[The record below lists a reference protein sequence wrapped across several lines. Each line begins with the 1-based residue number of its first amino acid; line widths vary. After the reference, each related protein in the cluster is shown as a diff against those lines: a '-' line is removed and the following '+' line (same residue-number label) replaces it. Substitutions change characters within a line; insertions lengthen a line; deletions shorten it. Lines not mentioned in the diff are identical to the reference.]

1 MTQVNFNNPYIY
13 FTCVV
18 INRSRSLLNF
28 THLFIYIRLGTSSQN
43 LAKCY
48 LLPAFYRLKV
58 LNHASVHAVFYEFM
72 TIYLRIYK
80 LSYTVLGHYLELP
93 SVRILG
99 TLVYVQFST
108 RLNYSHA
115 NYYNYTTYILNSH
128 FTGSYFLLVL
138 IDDIH
143 QSAVAIWQ
151 AFMIELPLKFN

>member
-1 MTQVNFNNPYIY
+1 MY
-13 FTCVV
+13 
-18 INRSRSLLNF
+18 RSRSLLNF

-99 TLVYVQFST
+99 SLVYVQFST
-108 RLNYSHA
+108 RLNYFKFLMR
-115 NYYNYTTYILNSH
+115 TYILNSH

-143 QSAVAIWQ
+143 RSAVAIWQ
-151 AFMIELPLKFN
+151 AFMIELPLLEMISID